1 MLFYLYFRKNKSVI
15 TNTLAM
21 KRYVHLLQIL
31 CFTLLFGLPL
41 TSMAQESEY
50 QTLVDPLTVSGT
62 VGTQVTS
69 SWNNADLHYNS
80 PFSAIAYANTTFN
93 VYGISVP
100 MNLNLINVS
109 SEQFNFSRPSFTIN
123 FMPTW
128 KKFTFYL
135 GTACMNFSNYT
146 YNGISFDGAGLEYR
160 GNKFRFG
167 GFYGNFDHATTFRTQ
182 LDDRDAITF
191 LSDSLLGMNNV
202 AYTTYP
208 TFKRRAYAAHIAVGS
223 LRNYVDLS
231 LLHAED
237 DLNSLPA
244 QWYMYNV
251 YSTNDIDTLLIVRDS
266 TIKGKENLAMGLKGH
281 FTIGKH
287 VMFEANMG
295 ASLFTPDITRDEI
308 VIEGEGDGIA
318 LANKLMGGLRKS
330 GLYNIRY
337 GSEVRFAGDAL
348 LNLDFQPV
356 TAMLTYRFVQPDYTS
371 LGANGFN
378 QNAQTFGGNLATNLL
393 NNTAYLSLNGYL
405 QRDNLDKKQLYT
417 NQVGSYS
424 VNWSNFFGD
433 NIALSAVYYGV
444 TQKMHDGV
452 MVVPEEVRV
461 NQITHSLNLSPSY
474 TLSLDNDHTFSL
486 DFTLLQNKNRNKLM
500 DSYFLNVTTTSFGLG
515 YEVYLAAQR
524 ISLDANYEYSLSRA
538 YGNNYNSHGLSGGI
552 NNIFIQKK
560 DLTLTG
566 NARLTM
572 AYNVEKADAKDFTDP
587 ERQVLNHL
595 ARRVGATLQSE
606 ITNDVSLAARLGTT
620 LKYKDRHRASVY
632 FSISN
637 YSDNI
642 IIGQHVAVNTDVR
655 FMVDYSYSF
664 ASRLVKS
671 KKQPRNLSE

>member
-1 MLFYLYFRKNKSVI
+1 
-15 TNTLAM
+15 M

-31 CFTLLFGLPL
+31 CFSLLFGLPL

-146 YNGISFDGAGLEYR
+146 YNGISFDGVGLEYR

-231 LLHAED
+231 LLHAKD

-552 NNIFIQKK
+552 NNIFIKRN